1 MGWII
6 LILVVGLVLLNVPI
20 GFALALTASFTMLI
34 LGIDLLTVPLRLF
47 NGADNFP
54 LLAIPLFVLTGSLM
68 NSAGISQRL
77 IDFASAL
84 VGFIRGG
91 LAMVNIVTSM
101 FFAEIS
107 GSAVADAAALG
118 SILIPAMTKK
128 GYPLDFSA
136 AVTSA
141 SATCAII
148 IPPSIPMI
156 IYAVMAETS
165 IVKLFMAGIIPG
177 IMAGGT
183 MMLLSYYFAVKKN
196 WPVEEIF
203 KLKNVWNT
211 FKAAFWTFL
220 IPIVIIG
227 GIFSGIFT
235 ATEAAGVT
243 AAVALFIGIFI
254 YRELEIK
261 NLPKIFLDAGE
272 QTAIVMLIVAGSAL
286 LSWVLTNEM
295 IPQRIAAGITA
306 MTQNK
311 YVILMM
317 MNLFFLFAGMF
328 LHSAAAI
335 IMIVPIVMPLVHMV
349 GIDPIHFGLIV
360 TFNLGIG
367 QQTPPVASVLLTT
380 CSVAKV
386 SIAEVMRVNI
396 FFILIALVVL
406 IFLTYVPAVSMFL
419 PNLLMGGP

>member
-1 MGWII
+1 MEWII
-6 LILVVGLVLLNVPI
+6 LLLVVGLVLLNVPI
-20 GFALALTASFTMLI
+20 GFALALTASIAMLI
-34 LGIDLLTVPLRLF
+34 TGIDLLTVPLRLF

-54 LLAIPLFVLTGSLM
+54 LLAIPLFVLTGNLM
-68 NSAGISQRL
+68 NASGISYRL
-77 IDFASAL
+77 INFASAL

-91 LAMVNIVTSM
+91 LAMINIVTSM

-118 SILIPAMTKK
+118 SILIPAMRKK

-165 IVKLFMAGIIPG
+165 IVKLFMAGIMPG

-203 KLKNVWNT
+203 NLKKVWIT
-211 FKAAFWTFL
+211 FKDAVWTFL

-227 GIFSGIFT
+227 GIFSGFFT
-235 ATEAAGVT
+235 ATESAGIAA
-243 AAVALFIGIFI
+243 ACALFIGLFV
-254 YRELEIK
+254 YRELKIK
-261 NLPKIFLDAGE
+261 DLPKIFLGAGE
-272 QTAIVMLIVAGSAL
+272 QTAIVMMIVAGSAL

-295 IPQRIAAGITA
+295 IPQRIAASITA

-311 YVILMM
+311 YVILLM
-317 MNLFFLFAGMF
+317 MNFFFLFAGMF

-335 IMIVPIVMPLVHMV
+335 IMIVPIVMPLVNMV

-380 CSVAKV
+380 CSVARV
-386 SIAEVMRVNI
+386 SISEVMRVNI
-396 FFILIALVVL
+396 YFILIALMVL
-406 IFLTYVPAVSMFL
+406 FFLTYVPSFSMFL
-419 PNLLMGGP
+419 PNLLIG

>member
-6 LILVVGLVLLNVPI
+6 LLLVVGLVLLNVPI
-20 GFALALTASFTMLI
+20 GFALALTASIAMLI
-34 LGIDLLTVPLRLF
+34 NGIDLLTVPLRLF

-54 LLAIPLFVLTGSLM
+54 LLAIPLFVLTGNLM
-68 NSAGISQRL
+68 NASGISYRL
-77 IDFASAL
+77 INFASAL

-91 LAMVNIVTSM
+91 LAMINIVTSM

-118 SILIPAMTKK
+118 SILIPAMRKK
-128 GYPLDFSA
+128 GYPMDFSA

-165 IVKLFMAGIIPG
+165 IVKLFMAGIMPG

-183 MMLLSYYFAVKKN
+183 MMLLSYYFAVKKK

-203 KLKNVWNT
+203 NSRNVWVT
-211 FKAAFWTFL
+211 FKAASWTFL
-220 IPIVIIG
+220 IPVVIIG
-227 GIFSGIFT
+227 GIFSGFFT
-235 ATEAAGVT
+235 ATESAGIAA
-243 AAVALFIGIFI
+243 ACALFIGLFV
-254 YRELEIK
+254 YRELKIRD
-261 NLPKIFLDAGE
+261 LPKIFLGAGE
-272 QTAIVMLIVAGSAL
+272 QTAIVMMIVAGSAL

-295 IPQRIAAGITA
+295 IPQRIAASITA

-311 YVILMM
+311 YLILLMM
-317 MNLFFLFAGMF
+317 NFFFLFAGMF

-335 IMIVPIVMPLVHMV
+335 IMIVPIVMPLVNMV

-380 CSVAKV
+380 CSVANV
-386 SIAEVMRVNI
+386 SISEVMRVNI
-396 FFILIALVVL
+396 YFILIALMVL
-406 IFLTYVPAVSMFL
+406 FFLTYVPSFSMFL
-419 PNLLMGGP
+419 PNLLIG

>member
-1 MGWII
+1 MAWII
-6 LILVVGLVLLNVPI
+6 LVLVVGLVMINVPI
-20 GFALALTASFTMLI
+20 GFALALTAAIAMLI
-34 LGIDLLTVPLRLF
+34 KGIGLLTVPLRLF

-68 NSAGISQRL
+68 NSTGLSQRL
-77 IDFASAL
+77 INFASAL

-118 SILIPAMTKK
+118 SILIPAMRKK

-141 SATCAII
+141 SATSAII

-165 IVKLFMAGIIPG
+165 IVKLFMAGVIPG
-177 IMAGGT
+177 IMSGGA
-183 MMLLSYYFAVKKN
+183 MMVLSYYFAVKKN

-203 KLKNVWNT
+203 QMKNVWKT
-211 FKAAFWTFL
+211 FKEAVWAFS
-220 IPIVIIG
+220 IPVIIIG

-243 AAVALFIGIFI
+243 AAAALIIGTIV
-254 YRELEIK
+254 YRELDFRE
-261 NLPKIFLDAGE
+261 LPKILLDAGE

-295 IPQRIAAGITA
+295 IPQKIAKSIIE

-317 MNLFFLFAGMF
+317 LNVFFLFAGMF

-335 IMIVPIVMPLVHMV
+335 IMIVPIVMPLVHLV

-386 SIAEVMRVNI
+386 SITEVMRVNI
-396 FFILIALVVL
+396 YFILIALIVL
-406 IFLTYVPAVSMFL
+406 IFLTYIPAISMFL
-419 PNLLMGGP
+419 PHLLFAS

>member
-6 LILVVGLVLLNVPI
+6 LILIIGLVLLNVPI
-20 GFALALTASFTMLI
+20 GFALALTASFAMLI
-34 LGIDLLTVPLRLF
+34 KGIDLLTVPLRLF

-68 NSAGISQRL
+68 NSAGISRRL
-77 IDFASAL
+77 INFASAL

-118 SILIPAMTKK
+118 SILIPAMRKK

-165 IVKLFMAGIIPG
+165 IVRLFMAGVIPG
-177 IMAGGT
+177 IMAGGS
-183 MMLLSYYFAVKKN
+183 MMLLSYYFAVKKK

-203 KLKNVWNT
+203 NLKNVWIT
-211 FKAAFWTFL
+211 FKEASWTFL

-227 GIFSGIFT
+227 GIFSGFFT
-235 ATEAAGVT
+235 ATESAGIAA
-243 AAVALFIGIFI
+243 ACALFVGIFV
-254 YRELEIK
+254 YRELKIK
-261 NLPKIFLDAGE
+261 NLPKILLDAGE
-272 QTAIVMLIVAGSAL
+272 QTAIVMFIVAGSAL

-295 IPQRIAAGITA
+295 VPQRIAASIIA

-311 YVILMM
+311 YVILLM
-317 MNLFFLFAGMF
+317 MNVFFLFAGMF

-335 IMIVPIVMPLVHMV
+335 IMIVPIVMPLVNMV
-349 GIDPIHFGLIV
+349 GIDPVHFGLIV

-380 CSVAKV
+380 CSVAQV
-386 SIAEVMRVNI
+386 SITEVMRVNI
-396 FFILIALVVL
+396 YFILIALIVL
-406 IFLTYVPAVSMFL
+406 FFLTYVPAVSMFL
-419 PNLLMGGP
+419 PNLLIG

>member
-1 MGWII
+1 MEWII
-6 LILVVGLVLLNVPI
+6 LILIIGLVLLNVPI
-20 GFALALTASFTMLI
+20 GFALALTASFAMLI
-34 LGIDLLTVPLRLF
+34 KGIDLLTVPLRLF

-68 NSAGISQRL
+68 NSAGISRRL

-118 SILIPAMTKK
+118 SILIPAMRKK

-165 IVKLFMAGIIPG
+165 IVRLFMAGVIPG
-177 IMAGGT
+177 IMAGGS
-183 MMLLSYYFAVKKN
+183 MMLLSYYFAVKKK

-203 KLKNVWNT
+203 DLKNVWIT
-211 FKAAFWTFL
+211 FKEASWTFL

-227 GIFSGIFT
+227 GIFSGFFT
-235 ATEAAGVT
+235 ATESAGIAA
-243 AAVALFIGIFI
+243 ACALFVGMFV
-254 YRELEIK
+254 YRELKIK
-261 NLPKIFLDAGE
+261 SLPKVLLDAGE
-272 QTAIVMLIVAGSAL
+272 QTAIVMFIVAGSAL

-295 IPQRIAAGITA
+295 IPQRIAASIIA

-311 YVILMM
+311 YVILLM
-317 MNLFFLFAGMF
+317 MNVFFLFAGMF

-335 IMIVPIVMPLVHMV
+335 IMIVPIVMPLVNMV
-349 GIDPIHFGLIV
+349 GIDPVHFGLIV

-386 SIAEVMRVNI
+386 SITEVMRVNI
-396 FFILIALVVL
+396 YFILIALIVL
-406 IFLTYVPAVSMFL
+406 FFLTYVPAVSMFL
-419 PNLLMGGP
+419 PNLLIGSP

>member
-1 MGWII
+1 MAWII
-6 LILVVGLVLLNVPI
+6 LVLVVGMVMINVPI
-20 GFALALTASFTMLI
+20 GFALALTAAIAMLI
-34 LGIDLLTVPLRLF
+34 KGIGLLTVPLRLF

-68 NSAGISQRL
+68 NSTGLSQRL
-77 IDFASAL
+77 INFASAL

-118 SILIPAMTKK
+118 SILIPAMRKK

-141 SATCAII
+141 SATSAII

-177 IMAGGT
+177 IMAGGA
-183 MMLLSYYFAVKKN
+183 MMALSYYFAVKKN

-203 KLKNVWNT
+203 QMKNVWKT
-211 FKAAFWTFL
+211 FKEAVWAFS
-220 IPIVIIG
+220 IPVIIIG

-243 AAVALFIGIFI
+243 AAAALIIGTIVYGELDF
-254 YRELEIK
+254 RE
-261 NLPKIFLDAGE
+261 LPKILLDAGE

-295 IPQRIAAGITA
+295 IPQKIAKSIIE

-317 MNLFFLFAGMF
+317 LNVFFLFAGMF

-335 IMIVPIVMPLVHMV
+335 IMIVPIVMPLVHLV

-386 SIAEVMRVNI
+386 SITEVMRVNI
-396 FFILIALVVL
+396 YFILIALIVL

-419 PNLLMGGP
+419 PNLLFAS

>member
-1 MGWII
+1 
-6 LILVVGLVLLNVPI
+6 
-20 GFALALTASFTMLI
+20 
-34 LGIDLLTVPLRLF
+34 
-47 NGADNFP
+47 
-54 LLAIPLFVLTGSLM
+54 
-68 NSAGISQRL
+68 
-77 IDFASAL
+77 
-84 VGFIRGG
+84 
-91 LAMVNIVTSM
+91 
-101 FFAEIS
+101 
-107 GSAVADAAALG
+107 VADAAALG
-118 SILIPAMTKK
+118 SILIPAMRKK

-141 SATCAII
+141 SATSAII

-177 IMAGGT
+177 IMAGGA

-386 SIAEVMRVNI
+386 SITEVMRVNI

-419 PNLLMGGP
+419 PNLLIGGP

>member
-6 LILVVGLVLLNVPI
+6 LLLIVGLVMINVPI
-20 GFALALTASFTMLI
+20 GFALAITASFAMLI

-68 NSAGISQRL
+68 NSTGLSQRL
-77 IDFASAL
+77 INFASAL

-118 SILIPAMTKK
+118 SILIPAMKKK

-177 IMAGGT
+177 IMAGGA
-183 MMLLSYYFAVKKN
+183 MMGLSYYFAVKKN

-203 KLKNVWNT
+203 QLSNVWKT
-211 FKAAFWTFL
+211 FKEAVWAFL
-220 IPIVIIG
+220 IPIIIIG
-227 GIFSGIFT
+227 GIFSGFFT

-243 AAVALFIGIFI
+243 ALTAFIVGVVV
-254 YRELEIK
+254 YRELDYK
-261 NLPKIFLDAGE
+261 DLPKIFLEAGE

-295 IPQRIAAGITA
+295 IPQKIAESIIA

-311 YVILMM
+311 YIILMM
-317 MNLFFLFAGMF
+317 LNVFFLFAGMF

-335 IMIVPIVMPLVHMV
+335 IMIVPIVMPLVNLV

-386 SIAEVMRVNI
+386 SITEVMRVNI
-396 FFILIALVVL
+396 YFIMIALIVL

-419 PNLLMGGP
+419 PNLLFPS

>member
-1 MGWII
+1 
-6 LILVVGLVLLNVPI
+6 
-20 GFALALTASFTMLI
+20 MLI
-34 LGIDLLTVPLRLF
+34 QGIDLLTVPLRLF

-68 NSAGISQRL
+68 NSAGISRRL
-77 IDFASAL
+77 INFASAL

-118 SILIPAMTKK
+118 SILIPAMRKK

-141 SATCAII
+141 SATSAII

-165 IVKLFMAGIIPG
+165 IVKLFMAGVIPG
-177 IMAGGT
+177 IMAGGA
-183 MMLLSYYFAVKKN
+183 MMLLSYYFAAKKN

-203 KLKNVWNT
+203 NLKNVWIT
-211 FKAAFWTFL
+211 FREAFWTFL

-227 GIFSGIFT
+227 GIFSGFFT
-235 ATEAAGVT
+235 ATESAGIAA
-243 AAVALFIGIFI
+243 ACALFIGLFI

-261 NLPKIFLDAGE
+261 NLPKVLLNAGE
-272 QTAIVMLIVAGSAL
+272 QTAIVMMIVAGSAL

-295 IPQRIAAGITA
+295 IPQRIAASITN

-311 YVILMM
+311 YVILML
-317 MNLFFLFAGMF
+317 MNVFFLFAGMF

-335 IMIVPIVMPLVHMV
+335 IMIVPIVMPLVNMV
-349 GIDPIHFGLIV
+349 GIDPVHFGLIV

-380 CSVAKV
+380 CSVANV
-386 SIAEVMRVNI
+386 SITEVMRVNI
-396 FFILIALVVL
+396 YFILIALAVL

-419 PNLLMGGP
+419 PNLLVR

>member
-1 MGWII
+1 MEWII
-6 LILVVGLVLLNVPI
+6 LLLVVGLVLLNVPI
-20 GFALALTASFTMLI
+20 GFALALTASIAMLI
-34 LGIDLLTVPLRLF
+34 TGIDLLTVPLRLF

-54 LLAIPLFVLTGSLM
+54 LLAIPLFVLTGNLM
-68 NSAGISQRL
+68 NASGISYRL
-77 IDFASAL
+77 INFASAL

-91 LAMVNIVTSM
+91 LAMINIVTSM

-118 SILIPAMTKK
+118 SILIPAMKKK

-165 IVKLFMAGIIPG
+165 IIKLFMAGIMPG

-203 KLKNVWNT
+203 NLKKVWIT
-211 FKAAFWTFL
+211 FKDAVWTFL

-227 GIFSGIFT
+227 GIFSGFFT
-235 ATEAAGVT
+235 ATESAGIAA
-243 AAVALFIGIFI
+243 ACALFIGLFV
-254 YRELEIK
+254 YRELKIK
-261 NLPKIFLDAGE
+261 DLAKIFLAAGE
-272 QTAIVMLIVAGSAL
+272 QTAIVMMIVAGSAL

-295 IPQRIAAGITA
+295 IPQRIAASITA

-311 YVILMM
+311 YVILLM
-317 MNLFFLFAGMF
+317 MNFFFLFAGMF

-335 IMIVPIVMPLVHMV
+335 IMIVPIVMPLVNMV

-380 CSVAKV
+380 CSVARV
-386 SIAEVMRVNI
+386 SISEVMRVNI
-396 FFILIALVVL
+396 YFILIALMVL
-406 IFLTYVPAVSMFL
+406 FFLTYVPSFSMFL
-419 PNLLMGGP
+419 PNLLIG

>member
-6 LILVVGLVLLNVPI
+6 LLLVVGLVLLNVPI
-20 GFALALTASFTMLI
+20 GFALALTASIAMLI
-34 LGIDLLTVPLRLF
+34 NGIDLLTVPLRLF

-54 LLAIPLFVLTGSLM
+54 LLAIPLFVLTGNL
-68 NSAGISQRL
+68 N
-77 IDFASAL
+77 FASAL

-91 LAMVNIVTSM
+91 LAMINIVTSM

-118 SILIPAMTKK
+118 SILIPAMRKK
-128 GYPLDFSA
+128 GYPMDFSA

-165 IVKLFMAGIIPG
+165 IVKLFMAGIMPG

-183 MMLLSYYFAVKKN
+183 MMLLSYYFAVKKK

-203 KLKNVWNT
+203 NPRNVWIT
-211 FKAAFWTFL
+211 FKAASWTFL

-227 GIFSGIFT
+227 GIFSGFFT
-235 ATEAAGVT
+235 ATESAGIAA
-243 AAVALFIGIFI
+243 ACALFIGLFV
-254 YRELEIK
+254 YRELKIRD
-261 NLPKIFLDAGE
+261 LPKIFLGAGE
-272 QTAIVMLIVAGSAL
+272 QTAIVMMIVAGSAL

-295 IPQRIAAGITA
+295 IPQRIAASITA

-311 YVILMM
+311 YLILLMM
-317 MNLFFLFAGMF
+317 NFFFLFAGMF

-335 IMIVPIVMPLVHMV
+335 IMIVPIVMPLVNMV

-380 CSVAKV
+380 CSVANV
-386 SIAEVMRVNI
+386 SISEVMRVNI
-396 FFILIALVVL
+396 YFILIALMVL
-406 IFLTYVPAVSMFL
+406 FFLTYVPSFSMFL
-419 PNLLMGGP
+419 PNLLIG

>member
-1 MGWII
+1 MEWII
-6 LILVVGLVLLNVPI
+6 LILIIGLVLLNVPI
-20 GFALALTASFTMLI
+20 GFALALTASFAMLI
-34 LGIDLLTVPLRLF
+34 KGIDLLTVPLRLF

-68 NSAGISQRL
+68 NSAGISRRL

-118 SILIPAMTKK
+118 SILIPAMRKK

-165 IVKLFMAGIIPG
+165 IVRLFMAGVIPG
-177 IMAGGT
+177 IMAGGS
-183 MMLLSYYFAVKKN
+183 MMLLSYYFAVKKK

-203 KLKNVWNT
+203 DLKNVWLT
-211 FKAAFWTFL
+211 FKEASWTFL

-227 GIFSGIFT
+227 GIFSGFFT
-235 ATEAAGVT
+235 ATESAGIAA
-243 AAVALFIGIFI
+243 ACALFVGMFV
-254 YRELEIK
+254 YRELKIK
-261 NLPKIFLDAGE
+261 SLPKVLLDAGE
-272 QTAIVMLIVAGSAL
+272 QTAIVMFIVAGSAL

-295 IPQRIAAGITA
+295 IPQRIAASIIA

-311 YVILMM
+311 YVILLM
-317 MNLFFLFAGMF
+317 MNVFFLFAGMF

-335 IMIVPIVMPLVHMV
+335 IMIVPIVMPLVNMV
-349 GIDPIHFGLIV
+349 GIDPVHFGLIV

-386 SIAEVMRVNI
+386 SITEVMRVNI
-396 FFILIALVVL
+396 YFILIALIVL
-406 IFLTYVPAVSMFL
+406 FFLTYVPAVSMFL
-419 PNLLMGGP
+419 PNLLIGSP

>member
-1 MGWII
+1 MEWMI
-6 LILVVGLVLLNVPI
+6 LILIIGLVLLNVPI
-20 GFALALTASFTMLI
+20 GFALALTASFAMLI
-34 LGIDLLTVPLRLF
+34 KGIDLLTVPLRLF

-68 NSAGISQRL
+68 NSAGISRRL

-118 SILIPAMTKK
+118 SILIPAMRKK

-165 IVKLFMAGIIPG
+165 IVRLFMAGVIPG
-177 IMAGGT
+177 IMAGGS
-183 MMLLSYYFAVKKN
+183 MMLLSYYFAVKKK

-203 KLKNVWNT
+203 NLKNVWTT
-211 FKAAFWTFL
+211 FKEASWTFL

-227 GIFSGIFT
+227 GIFSGFFT
-235 ATEAAGVT
+235 ATESAGIAA
-243 AAVALFIGIFI
+243 ACALFVGMFV
-254 YRELEIK
+254 YRELKIK
-261 NLPKIFLDAGE
+261 SLPKVLLDAGE
-272 QTAIVMLIVAGSAL
+272 QTAIVMFIVAGSAL

-295 IPQRIAAGITA
+295 IPQRIAASIIA

-311 YVILMM
+311 YVILLM
-317 MNLFFLFAGMF
+317 MNVFFLFAGMF

-335 IMIVPIVMPLVHMV
+335 IMIVPIVMPLVNMV
-349 GIDPIHFGLIV
+349 GIDPVHFGLIV

-386 SIAEVMRVNI
+386 SITEVMRVNI
-396 FFILIALVVL
+396 YFILIALFVL
-406 IFLTYVPAVSMFL
+406 FFLTYVPAVSMFL
-419 PNLLMGGP
+419 PNLLIG

>member
-1 MGWII
+1 MEWII
-6 LILVVGLVLLNVPI
+6 LILIIGLVLLNVPI
-20 GFALALTASFTMLI
+20 GFALALTASFAMLI
-34 LGIDLLTVPLRLF
+34 KGIDLLTVPLRLF

-68 NSAGISQRL
+68 NSAGISRRL

-118 SILIPAMTKK
+118 SILIPAMRKK

-165 IVKLFMAGIIPG
+165 IVRLFMAGVIPG
-177 IMAGGT
+177 IMAGGS
-183 MMLLSYYFAVKKN
+183 MMLLSYYFAVKKK

-203 KLKNVWNT
+203 DLKNVWIT
-211 FKAAFWTFL
+211 FKEASWTFL

-227 GIFSGIFT
+227 GIFSGFFT
-235 ATEAAGVT
+235 ATESAGIAA
-243 AAVALFIGIFI
+243 ACALFVGMFV
-254 YRELEIK
+254 YRELKIK
-261 NLPKIFLDAGE
+261 SLPKVLLDAGE
-272 QTAIVMLIVAGSAL
+272 QTAIVMFIVAGSAL

-295 IPQRIAAGITA
+295 IPQRIAASIIA

-311 YVILMM
+311 YVILLM
-317 MNLFFLFAGMF
+317 MNVFFLFAGMF

-335 IMIVPIVMPLVHMV
+335 IMIVPIVMPLVNMV
-349 GIDPIHFGLIV
+349 GIDPVHFGLIV

-386 SIAEVMRVNI
+386 SITEVMRVHI
-396 FFILIALVVL
+396 YFILPELNSSLFVQ
-406 IFLTYVPAVSMFL
+406 
-419 PNLLMGGP
+419 

>member
-1 MGWII
+1 MGVFI

-20 GFALALTASFTMLI
+20 GFSLALTASFAILI
-34 LGIDLLTVPLRLF
+34 KGAGLLTVPLRLF

-54 LLAIPLFVLTGSLM
+54 LLAIPLFILTGSLM
-68 NSAGISQRL
+68 NSAGISIRL
-77 IDFASAL
+77 INFASAL

-91 LAMVNIVTSM
+91 LAMVNIVASM

-118 SILIPAMTKK
+118 SILIPAMKKK
-128 GYPLDFSA
+128 GYPQDFSA

-141 SATCAII
+141 SATSAII

-165 IVKLFMAGIIPG
+165 IVKLFMAGVIPG
-177 IMAGGT
+177 IMAGGA
-183 MMLLSYYFAVKKN
+183 MMLLSYYFAVKKK
-196 WPVEEIF
+196 WPVEEVF
-203 KLKNVWNT
+203 KLSRVWIS
-211 FKAAFWTFL
+211 FKEAIWTFL
-220 IPIVIIG
+220 IPLVIIG
-227 GIFSGIFT
+227 GIFSGYFT
-235 ATEAAGVT
+235 ATEAAGI
-243 AAVALFIGIFI
+243 AAACALLVGRFA
-254 YRELEIK
+254 YKELDMK
-261 NLPKIFLDAGE
+261 KLPTILLEAGE
-272 QTAIVMLIVAGSAL
+272 QTAIVMMIVAGSAL

-295 IPQRIAAGITA
+295 IPQKIAAGITA

-317 MNLFFLFAGMF
+317 MNIFFLFAGMF

-335 IMIVPIVMPLVHMV
+335 IMIVPIVMPLVKMA
-349 GIDPIHFGLIV
+349 GIDPVHFGLIV

-386 SIAEVMRVNI
+386 SITEVMRVNI
-396 FFILIALVVL
+396 YFIIIALVVL
-406 IFLTYVPAVSMFL
+406 VFLTYVPAISMFL

>member
-1 MGWII
+1 MEWII
-6 LILVVGLVLLNVPI
+6 LILIIGLVLLNVPI
-20 GFALALTASFTMLI
+20 GFALALTASFAMLI
-34 LGIDLLTVPLRLF
+34 KGIDLLTVPLRLF

-68 NSAGISQRL
+68 NSAGISRRL

-118 SILIPAMTKK
+118 SIMIPAMRKK

-165 IVKLFMAGIIPG
+165 IVRLFMAGVIPG
-177 IMAGGT
+177 IMAGGS
-183 MMLLSYYFAVKKN
+183 MMLLSYYFAVKKK

-203 KLKNVWNT
+203 DLKNVWIT
-211 FKAAFWTFL
+211 FKEASWTFL

-227 GIFSGIFT
+227 GIFSGFFT
-235 ATEAAGVT
+235 ATESAGIAA
-243 AAVALFIGIFI
+243 ACALFVGMFV
-254 YRELEIK
+254 YRELKIK
-261 NLPKIFLDAGE
+261 SLPKVLLDAGE

-295 IPQRIAAGITA
+295 IPQRIAASIIA

-311 YVILMM
+311 YVILLM
-317 MNLFFLFAGMF
+317 MNVFFLFAGMF

-335 IMIVPIVMPLVHMV
+335 IMIVPIVMPLVNMV
-349 GIDPIHFGLIV
+349 GIDPVHFGLIV

-386 SIAEVMRVNI
+386 SITEVMRVNI
-396 FFILIALVVL
+396 YFILIALFVL
-406 IFLTYVPAVSMFL
+406 FFLTYVPAVSMFL
-419 PNLLMGGP
+419 PNLLIG

>member
-1 MGWII
+1 MEWII
-6 LILVVGLVLLNVPI
+6 LIMVVGFVFLRVPI
-20 GFALALTASFTMLI
+20 GFALALTATFAMLI
-34 LGIDLLTVPLRLF
+34 KGIDLLTVPLRLF

-68 NSAGISQRL
+68 NSAGISRRL
-77 IDFASAL
+77 INFASAL

-118 SILIPAMTKK
+118 SILIPAMKRK
-128 GYPLDFSA
+128 GYPLNFAA

-177 IMAGGT
+177 IMAGGA
-183 MMLLSYYFAVKKN
+183 MMGLSYYFAVKRN
-196 WPVEEIF
+196 WPVEEAF
-203 KLKNVWNT
+203 NLRNVWVT
-211 FKAAFWTFL
+211 FKEAFWTFL

-235 ATEAAGVT
+235 ATESAGV
-243 AAVALFIGIFI
+243 AAACAFFVGVFV
-254 YRELEIK
+254 YKELDMK
-261 NLPKIFLDAGE
+261 SLPKLLMNAGE
-272 QTAIVMLIVAGSAL
+272 QTAIVMMIVAGSAL

-295 IPQRIAAGITA
+295 IPQRIASNITA

-311 YVILMM
+311 YLILLMM
-317 MNLFFLFAGMF
+317 NIFFLFAGMF

-335 IMIVPIVMPLVHMV
+335 IMIVPIVMPLVNIV
-349 GIDPIHFGLIV
+349 GIDPVHFGLIV
-360 TFNLGIG
+360 SFNLGIG

-380 CSVAKV
+380 CSVADV
-386 SIAEVMRVNI
+386 SITEVMKVNVY
-396 FFILIALVVL
+396 FIAIALIVL
-406 IFLTYVPAVSMFL
+406 FFLTYVPAVSMFL
-419 PNLLMGGP
+419 PNLLIG

>member
-1 MGWII
+1 MEWII
-6 LILVVGLVLLNVPI
+6 LILIIGLVLLNVPI
-20 GFALALTASFTMLI
+20 GFALALTASFAMLI
-34 LGIDLLTVPLRLF
+34 KGIDLLTVPLRLF

-68 NSAGISQRL
+68 NSAGISRRL

-118 SILIPAMTKK
+118 SILIPAMRKK

-165 IVKLFMAGIIPG
+165 IVRLFMAGVIPG
-177 IMAGGT
+177 IMAGGS
-183 MMLLSYYFAVKKN
+183 MMLLSYYFAVKKK

-203 KLKNVWNT
+203 DLKNVWIT
-211 FKAAFWTFL
+211 FKEASWTFL

-227 GIFSGIFT
+227 GIFSGFFT
-235 ATEAAGVT
+235 ATESAGIAA
-243 AAVALFIGIFI
+243 ACALFVGMFV
-254 YRELEIK
+254 YRELKIK
-261 NLPKIFLDAGE
+261 SLPKVLLDAGE

-295 IPQRIAAGITA
+295 IPQRIAASIIA

-311 YVILMM
+311 YVILLM
-317 MNLFFLFAGMF
+317 MNVFFLFAGMF

-335 IMIVPIVMPLVHMV
+335 IMIVPIVMPLVNMV
-349 GIDPIHFGLIV
+349 GIDPVHFGLIV

-386 SIAEVMRVNI
+386 SITEVMRVNI
-396 FFILIALVVL
+396 YFILIALFVL
-406 IFLTYVPAVSMFL
+406 FFLTYVPAVSMFL
-419 PNLLMGGP
+419 PNLLIG